1 MRSMVTILVRADD
14 SYNISRLL
22 GEAGPKLALVRITS
36 NNVLLNTLYLHVSVG
51 AVTSSSH

>member
-22 GEAGPKLALVRITS
+22 GEAGPKLALVRMTS